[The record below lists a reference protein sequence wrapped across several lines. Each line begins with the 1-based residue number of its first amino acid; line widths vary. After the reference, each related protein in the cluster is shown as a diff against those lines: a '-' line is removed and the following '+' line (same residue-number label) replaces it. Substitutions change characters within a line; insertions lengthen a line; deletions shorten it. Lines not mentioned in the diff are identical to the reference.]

1 MGNPILQ
8 KLTQGMG
15 NKNISGFVN
24 LARMVRGA
32 NNPQA
37 MFQNLVSQNPS
48 LGKAVNLINK
58 YGNNPKDVYY
68 NLCKEMG
75 VDADEFLKQ
84 FQ

>member
-1 MGNPILQ
+1 MGNPIDQ
-8 KLTQGMG
+8 KIAQTMG
-15 NKNISGFVN
+15 KQNINGYVN
-24 LARMVRGA
+24 LAKMVRGA

-37 MFQNLVSQNPS
+37 MFQNLLGRIPG

-58 YGNNPKDVYY
+58 YGHNPKDVYY